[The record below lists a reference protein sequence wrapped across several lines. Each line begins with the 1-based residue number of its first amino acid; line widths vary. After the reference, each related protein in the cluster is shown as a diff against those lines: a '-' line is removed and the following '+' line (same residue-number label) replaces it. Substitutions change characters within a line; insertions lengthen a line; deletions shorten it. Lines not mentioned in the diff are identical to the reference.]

1 MRTTTVL
8 VVAAMSPGKASGRKT
23 LETIWPLDMPMT
35 WAASTVPVGTSRS
48 AVSTRR
54 AKNGAVA
61 MVRETVAA
69 YGPVEVPTIHGVK
82 GRSATIRIAY
92 GMDRVML
99 TMIDDR
105 MP

>member
-69 YGPVEVPTIHGVK
+69 YGPIEVPTIHWVK
-82 GRSATIRIAY
+82 GMRATIRIAY

-105 MP
+105 IP